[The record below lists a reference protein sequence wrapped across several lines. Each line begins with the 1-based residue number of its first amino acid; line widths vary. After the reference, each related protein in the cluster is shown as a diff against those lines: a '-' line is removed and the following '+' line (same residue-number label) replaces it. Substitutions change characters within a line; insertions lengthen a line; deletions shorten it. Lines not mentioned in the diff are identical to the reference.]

1 MNKMY
6 FVFSC
11 LGFIGGLLCCT
22 GDIFFDLK
30 GREDGVKNKAWWN
43 EFQMRF

>member
-1 MNKMY
+1 MY
-6 FVFSC
+6 
-11 LGFIGGLLCCT
+11 T
-22 GDIFFDLK
+22 MQWFDLK